1 MKKTSFA
8 YSALHIN
15 ETTLHCLPILNN
27 LLVKTRLNLYQKDI
41 CKIAEQGVNLAQSA
55 KWVIQPKKLTF
66 KEFHPT
72 CNVPAKGLE
81 FKIVKPRE
89 EANPRLTVQQL
100 NIKPKLFTPLMKRKL
115 KKEMLLVNISGEIVT
130 PFPYEK

>member
-1 MKKTSFA
+1 M
-8 YSALHIN
+8 
-15 ETTLHCLPILNN
+15 C
-27 LLVKTRLNLYQKDI
+27 Q
-41 CKIAEQGVNLAQSA
+41 Q
-55 KWVIQPKKLTF
+55 
-66 KEFHPT
+66 
-72 CNVPAKGLE
+72 KGLE